1 MATGLA
7 TLIRHPARIG
17 AIFAVASLPLHWWL
31 PLPAS
36 QQLAALVLGL
46 VAGIYVGFAVVDGRL
61 ATFGIEA
68 AVAAAFLAAA
78 VAGLWVSP
86 WLVPAAYAVHGL
98 WDMAHHRHV
107 STAMPRWY
115 IPFCAVFDWTFAAG
129 LAAIWIAA

>member
-1 MATGLA
+1 MANGLS

-17 AIFAVASLPLHWWL
+17 VILALASLPLHIWL
-31 PLPAS
+31 PLVAS
-36 QQLAALVLGL
+36 QQLAAVLLGV

-61 ATFGIEA
+61 AIFGIET
-68 AVAAAFLAAA
+68 AVATAFLAAA

-86 WLVPAAYAVHGL
+86 WVVPAAYAAHGV

-107 STAMPRWY
+107 NTAMPRWY

-129 LAAIWIAA
+129 LAAIWSA